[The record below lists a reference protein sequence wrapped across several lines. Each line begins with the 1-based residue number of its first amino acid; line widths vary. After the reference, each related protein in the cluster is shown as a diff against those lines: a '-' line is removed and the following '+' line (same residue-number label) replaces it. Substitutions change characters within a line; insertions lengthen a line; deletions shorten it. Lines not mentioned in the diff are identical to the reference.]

1 MTIFSFLKLCSD
13 EDVLRCVLRCVMR
26 CVFFIRYFNM
36 PENLVNHL
44 YFKFPKHD
52 LGTSLIRNEFN
63 FIQSELKLFV
73 KSHDHLTH
81 CVMRKI
87 RKISNFA

>member
-1 MTIFSFLKLCSD
+1 
-13 EDVLRCVLRCVMR
+13 
-26 CVFFIRYFNM
+26 M

-87 RKISNFA
+87 CVTRLELTLSRKTLKTASSEQAFNDGVFYAACFACQGNYLD